1 MNAISLCAGY
11 GGIELGLEQIIPGF
25 RTVCYVEGET
35 YAASNIVQKME
46 EGRIHQAP
54 IWDDLRT
61 FDGKPWSGKV
71 DLISG
76 GFPCQPFSLAGKQLG
91 DKDPRHLWP
100 FIVKIVSQVRPKY
113 LFFENVPG
121 VVRWI
126 LSDILNDLTEL
137 GYNASWCVVGAGEVG
152 APHRR
157 NRWFLLAEFCDPN
170 GDGFD
175 RISKINGQKI
185 NERGGV
191 ERNGFENNGYVD
203 SKPKRRG
210 FKEVQPSSSRG
221 IWEYDS
227 SRSRFV
233 FSDSMRLGCGEKC
246 ELGSNIKKSSQKIIG
261 GISKSEFSDSK
272 RQGSQRGFIP
282 KIKNDQGIWCDPSM
296 FSEKRRIDRWEGK
309 FNQWWKVEPSMGR
322 LVDGTSDWVD
332 KIRILGNGV
341 VPQQAAY
348 AFQILAARLAEGMVE
363 NRTPRD

>member
-25 RTVCYVEGET
+25 QTVCYVEGET
-35 YAASNIVQKME
+35 YAASNIVQKMG

-76 GFPCQPFSLAGKQLG
+76 GFPCQPFSIAGKQLG

-100 FIVKIVSQVRPKY
+100 FIVKIISQVRPKY

-137 GYNASWCVVGAGEVG
+137 GYNATWCVVGAGEVG

-170 GDGFD
+170 GDGFN
-175 RISKINGQKI
+175 RTSKINGKKI
-185 NERGGV
+185 NGRGNV
-191 ERNGFENNGYVD
+191 ERNGFENNGDID
-203 SKPKRRG
+203 SNPKRRG
-210 FKEVQPSSSRG
+210 FKEVQPSSSRRT
-221 IWEYDS
+221 WEYDS

-233 FSDSMRLGCGEKC
+233 FSDSNDTSECAVKRAVFEKH
-246 ELGSNIKKSSQKIIG
+246 GHDIS
-261 GISKSEFSDSK
+261 GICSKVSDSN
-272 RQGSQRGFIP
+272 RQRSQRAVIP
-282 KIKNDQGIWCDPSM
+282 KRKKEGIWSDPSM
-296 FSEKRRIDRWEGK
+296 FSQKRRIDRWEGK

-322 LVDGTSDWVD
+322 LVDGTPDWVD

>member
-1 MNAISLCAGY
+1 MNAISLCSGY

-46 EGRIHQAP
+46 DGRIHQAP

-71 DLISG
+71 DLIAG
-76 GFPCQPFSLAGKQLG
+76 GFPCQPFSNAGKQLG

-100 FIVKIVSQVRPKY
+100 FIVKIVSQVRPRY

-157 NRWFLLAEFCDPN
+157 NRWFLLAELCHPN
-170 GDGFD
+170 GDGFN
-175 RISKINGQKI
+175 RTSKINGEKI
-185 NERGGV
+185 NGRGNV
-191 ERNGFENNGYVD
+191 ERNGFENYCDVD
-203 SKPKRRG
+203 SNPKRRG

-221 IWEYDS
+221 SWEYDS

-233 FSDSMRLGCGEKC
+233 FSDSNNPSECTGKRAIFEKHRNDISRIC
-246 ELGSNIKKSSQKIIG
+246 SKVSDSISKGNERHRGINGTTQKI
-261 GISKSEFSDSK
+261 
-272 RQGSQRGFIP
+272 
-282 KIKNDQGIWCDPSM
+282 
-296 FSEKRRIDRWEGK
+296 EKRKRFINQNDKWGGK
-309 FNQWWKVEPSMGR
+309 FGEMWQVEPSMGR
-322 LVDGTSDWVD
+322 LVDGSADWVD

-363 NRTPRD
+363 NRTPSD